1 MRELRYEVMD
11 ESGRRF
17 HTASYGR
24 ATLSGNRIVRTY
36 RVDIDLRTDKE
47 KEKQWA
53 RVEKIKAKRG

>member
-11 ESGRRF
+11 ESERRF
-17 HTASYGR
+17 HTASYSR

-36 RVDIDLRTDKE
+36 LVDIDLRTDKE